1 MLSIGSSRIVKTV
14 AACALVATLSV
25 AATACTSADGTS
37 DPAADQT
44 TQETTTEETTE
55 DTTEGDSAEPEQASV
70 DALTETYSHNGITIS
85 VDPSWSTELK
95 TYNAEINPSR
105 NTRISLRCFVED
117 ASVDLAS
124 IEESGVSLIG
134 GAASYTAGESWT
146 IDGDTTVT
154 LYTYEEGPSVYDVAV
169 GYNAETGNGFQVFF
183 SRSDGREGYLTDEVR
198 DAIIDSIS
206 FDPSQAVAYAAK

>member
-14 AACALVATLSV
+14 AACALAATLTV
-25 AATACTSADGTS
+25 AATACTSTDGAGET
-37 DPAADQT
+37 AADQT
-44 TQETTTEETTE
+44 TQETTTEGTTE
-55 DTTEGDSAEPEQASV
+55 ENAAEPEQASV

-85 VDPSWSTELK
+85 VDPSWSAELK

-134 GAASYTAGESWT
+134 GAASYTARESWT

-206 FDPSQAVAYAAK
+206 FDPSQAVSYAAK

>member
-25 AATACTSADGTS
+25 AATACTSTDGAGET
-37 DPAADQT
+37 AADQT

-55 DTTEGDSAEPEQASV
+55 ENAAESEQASV

-105 NTRISLRCFVED
+105 NTRISLRCFVDD

-124 IEESGVSLIG
+124 VEESGVSLIG

-198 DAIIDSIS
+198 DAIINSIS

>member
-14 AACALVATLSV
+14 AACALAATLSV

-55 DTTEGDSAEPEQASV
+55 EDSAEPEQASV

-105 NTRISLRCFVED
+105 NTRISLRCFVEG

-124 IEESGVSLIG
+124 IEKSGVSLIG